1 MTGRGQTNALTRA
14 TAILATLFFL
24 TSLILAVLASSNRQP
39 RSILDGA
46 RPASGT
52 TAPTAPTAPA
62 PGAAA
67 AAFST
72 NCAACRAM
80 RRPRPP
86 SRRLPPRAD
95 TDTGQG
101 HMTGPVRRPFLFDE
115 GHHAGPNRMWIM
127 GAERAFGLAES
138 AAHL

>member
-62 PGAAA
+62 PGGG
-67 AAFST
+67 SGGVLDEL
-72 NCAACRAM
+72 
-80 RRPRPP
+80 
-86 SRRLPPRAD
+86 RRL
-95 TDTGQG
+95 QG
-101 HMTGPVRRPFLFDE
+101 DAP
-115 GHHAGPNRMWIM
+115 
-127 GAERAFGLAES
+127 
-138 AAHL
+138 AAPSQPQAPTSR